1 MQGQLTTHVLD
12 LSQGIPAAGMVIELW
27 RFIDSGKIEL
37 ILSGVTNSDG
47 RTKLPLLANEQMLSG
62 EYELV
67 FAVGDYYRNQTLVQ
81 IESLFLDRVPV
92 RFHIQNEQLKYHVP
106 LLVAPGGYST
116 YRGS

>member
-12 LSQGIPAAGMVIELW
+12 LAQGIPAAGMIIELW
-27 RFIDSGKIEL
+27 RYTDSGKVL
-37 ILSGVTNSDG
+37 IVSQVTNLDG
-47 RTKLPLLANEQMLSG
+47 RTELPLLSAEQMQSG

-67 FAVGDYYRNQTLVQ
+67 FAAGDYYRNQTIVQ
-81 IESLFLDRVPV
+81 IEAMFLDRVPV
-92 RFHIQNEQLKYHVP
+92 RFHIQNELLKYHVP

>member
-12 LSQGIPAAGMVIELW
+12 LSQGIPAVGLVIELW
-27 RFIDSGKIEL
+27 RYLDSGKKAL
-37 ILSGVTNSDG
+37 LLSVITNSDG
-47 RTKLPLLANEQMLSG
+47 RTETPLLVNGQMRSG

-67 FAVGDYYRNQTLVQ
+67 FSVGDYYRKQASVH
-81 IESLFLDRVPV
+81 IEALFLELVPV
-92 RFHIQNEQLKYHVP
+92 RFHILNEQLKYHVP